1 MSLTWVVK
9 TNKGGHTVPSK
20 QSDGLMSMEPM
31 PYRLDR
37 FVEIGVESSLATSCD
52 VHCLEAFIV
61 ELQAAAKYLNGN
73 D

>member
-9 TNKGGHTVPSK
+9 TNKGGHTLPSK
-20 QSDGLMSMEPM
+20 QSDGLTPTWPLPFRMN
-31 PYRLDR
+31 R
-37 FVEIGVESSLATSCD
+37 FVEIGVEYGCATPCD

-61 ELQAAAKYLNGN
+61 ELQAAVKYLNGN